1 MNGVN
6 RFFSIFYRQRDN
18 KASISAEQAKERL
31 LGVLFSDRIA
41 LSPDEMAEMRSEII
55 AVISKYVK
63 VDPDKVALNVEQRSL
78 DNWLVADVPLLRIEN
93 HPRFNTGE
101 EADS

>member
-6 RFFSIFYRQRDN
+6 RFFSIFSRQRDQ
-18 KASISAEQAKERL
+18 KPISAQEAKERL
-31 LGVLFSDRIA
+31 RGVLFSDRIA
-41 LSPDEMAEMRSEII
+41 LSPDQMAEMRNEII
-55 AVISKYVK
+55 AVISKYVN
-63 VDPDKVALNVEQRSL
+63 VDPDKVALNLEQRSL
-78 DNWLVADVPLLRIEN
+78 DNWLVADVPLLRIED